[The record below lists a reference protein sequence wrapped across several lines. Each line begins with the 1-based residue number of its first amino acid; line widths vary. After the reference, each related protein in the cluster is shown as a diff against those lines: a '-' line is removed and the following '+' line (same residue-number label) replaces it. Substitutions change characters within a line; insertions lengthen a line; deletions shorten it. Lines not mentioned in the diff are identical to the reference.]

1 MNRFPR
7 LPLLLYSYLTA
18 EILAPFFASFLILN
32 AVFFLVKLIP
42 FLNVVLELSIGFAD
56 FVRLFSYIFPN
67 MFLYSIPMAAMMGMI
82 IAFSRLTVDREILAL
97 KANGVSVY
105 TILPP
110 VLLVSLL
117 IAGITGYF
125 SVRLIPI
132 GEIAM
137 KQLMFQLAKEK
148 IDKGIKENAFTEALG
163 DVVVYVQ
170 SIDQVTG
177 YWRNVWV
184 SDMRGQTVPS
194 ITMAQSGSMV
204 GDTQRMQVTIAL
216 ENGSLNRP
224 DGAYAQTVS
233 FDRYKINIPLHV
245 PSVIDGEDITHQ
257 SMGSMTME
265 QLEQAA
271 LLFGSTSE
279 KGRDALVHYHKRLA
293 LPVGCFILS
302 LLGLPL
308 GLQARVGRSA
318 IGIPLGLGFFIL
330 YYILFTLGK
339 NTAQDTSVPVAIAM
353 WLPDLF
359 FFILTLIL
367 VRQSANEKPLF
378 PPVLSNAVASLNAKY
393 VLPVGENVAA
403 KLRVL
408 FRLPANQSLDN
419 SIPDEQP
426 ADSRGGEALLAP
438 GHLSDGTVH
447 GDVHSKQCHILGCA
461 SYNCHHC
468 TIEFKNLEIA
478 VQAGFTPCDACQ
490 AILSKQGAYL
500 KQTGKESESEDSLKQ

>member
-18 EILAPFFASFLILN
+18 EILAPFFASFVILN

-42 FLNVVLELSIGFAD
+42 FLNVVLDLSIGLTD
-56 FVRLFSYIFPN
+56 FIRLFSYIFPN
-67 MFLYSIPMAAMMGMI
+67 MFLYSIPMSAMMGMI

-97 KANGVSVY
+97 KANGISVY

-125 SVRLIPI
+125 SVRLIPT

-170 SIDQVTG
+170 SIDQATG
-177 YWRNVWV
+177 AWGNVWV
-184 SDMRGQTVPS
+184 SDMRGQALPT

-204 GDTQRMQVTIAL
+204 GDTRQMQVTIVL

-233 FDRYKINIPLHV
+233 FDRYKINIPLHI
-245 PSVIDGEDITHQ
+245 PSVIDGEDIARQ

-271 LLFGSTSE
+271 QQWGRSSDQ
-279 KGRDALVHYHKRLA
+279 GRDALVHYHKRLA

-308 GLQARVGRSA
+308 GLRARVGRSA

-330 YYILFTLGK
+330 YYILYTLGK
-339 NTAQDTSVPVAIAM
+339 NSVQDSSIPVALAM
-353 WLPDLF
+353 WLPNLVF
-359 FFILTLIL
+359 LVLTLIL
-367 VRQSANEKPLF
+367 VRQSANERPLLPRPLTSAAAAWNAEYF
-378 PPVLSNAVASLNAKY
+378 LPLAARVGARLRDLSTLTKKRLRDRFTATEAPRHQEV
-393 VLPVGENVAA
+393 E
-403 KLRVL
+403 KLH
-408 FRLPANQSLDN
+408 
-419 SIPDEQP
+419 
-426 ADSRGGEALLAP
+426 GP
-438 GHLSDGTVH
+438 GQLSAGTIH
-447 GDVHSKQCHILGCA
+447 GDAHSMECHIPGCA
-461 SYNCHHC
+461 SYTCVHC

-478 VQAGFTPCDACQ
+478 EQAGFTPCHACR
-490 AILSKQGAYL
+490 AILLKRGASL
-500 KQTGKESESEDSLKQ
+500 EKDGNPSPSEENREQ